1 MSLIPWEGEV
11 MAEDDES
18 SPGKRK
24 PYVPR
29 GRSGPPWLGRGQPHE
44 SWLDAVIRQ
53 AEAEGHFDN
62 LPGQGKPLP
71 PANPYEALDE
81 WALANHILKQSGFLP
96 DWLQLRK
103 EVEEER
109 PAVVAALDAYRRQ
122 REVLDPATPWTPRH
136 CAAWRSATSRWRPR
150 STGRSTSTTCAG
162 RAPSRSWRAS
172 SRTPSPAS
180 ARGAADGRQR
190 STS

>member
-122 REVLDPATPWTPRH
+122 REVLDPRDPVDAAALRRLEERYVALATAINRKIDEH
-136 CAAWRSATSRWRPR
+136 NLRRPGAVAELAR
-150 STGRSTSTTCAG
+150 FQQDAIARL
-162 RAPSRSWRAS
+162 R
-172 SRTPSPAS
+172 
-180 ARGAADGRQR
+180 ARG
-190 STS
+190 S